1 MPPLDPLILSFA
13 VALGAGLLIGTERER
28 RKGEGPE
35 RAAAGLRTFA
45 LASLAGAISFAAGGV
60 PLFAVASAG
69 IFALAALAYWRG
81 EGSDPGLTTEI
92 ALVSAVL
99 LGGLAISSPEL
110 AAAIAVVVA
119 SLLNAKTALHRFV
132 RNVLSEAEIRDGLV
146 FAAATLIVL
155 PLLPNEQIGPLAGL
169 NPRLIWI
176 IVILVMAI
184 GAIGHAAV
192 RLAGVRFGLPVA
204 GLASGFISG
213 TATVAAM
220 GARSAQDR
228 DLSRTAAAGAVLG
241 SFGTIAQLAAVLAV
255 ANFAVLRTVSV
266 ALSAS
271 GAAAIVYGL
280 VLALFALRKEQ
291 GALDERGHAFNL
303 WAAIGFAA
311 LLSAILLASQAMNE
325 WFDGKGVT
333 FTTAV
338 AGLANVDP
346 PAISAAALVNAGKIN
361 AEDAAV
367 PILAA
372 LSANTLTKT
381 VLCLS
386 TGSRGYALRVIPG
399 LILAALA
406 AWAGW
411 WASSP

>member
-1 MPPLDPLILSFA
+1 MPPLDPLLVSFA

-35 RAAAGLRTFA
+35 RAAAGLRTFT
-45 LASLAGAISFAAGGV
+45 LASLAGATSFEAGGV
-60 PLFAVASAG
+60 PLLAVVAAG
-69 IFALAALAYWRG
+69 IFALAALAYWRD

-99 LGGLAISSPEL
+99 LGGLAISRPEL

-119 SLLNAKTALHRFV
+119 SLLSAKTALHRFV

-155 PLLPNEQIGPLAGL
+155 PLLPNEQYGPIAAL

-192 RLAGVRFGLPVA
+192 RVAGIRFGLPIA

-213 TATVAAM
+213 TATVVQM
-220 GARSAQDR
+220 GARSVQDR
-228 DLSRTAAAGAVLG
+228 ALSRAASAGAILG
-241 SFGTIAQLAAVLAV
+241 SIGTIAQLAAVLAV
-255 ANFAVLRTVSV
+255 ANVAVLRTVAV
-266 ALSAS
+266 ALIA
-271 GAAAIVYGL
+271 GGVAAIIYEL
-280 VLALFALRKEQ
+280 VLALFALRQDQ
-291 GALDERGHAFNL
+291 GAVDERGHAFNL

-311 LLSAILLASQAMNE
+311 LLSAILVASEEMNKL
-325 WFDGKGVT
+325 FGGRGVT
-333 FTTAV
+333 ITAAV
-338 AGLANVDP
+338 AGLASVDP
-346 PAISAAALVNAGKIN
+346 PAVSAAALVNAGKID
-361 AEDAAV
+361 AEDAAI

-372 LSANTLTKT
+372 LSANTLTKIA
-381 VLCLS
+381 LCLS
-386 TGSRGYALRVIPG
+386 TGSRGYALRMIPG
-399 LILAALA
+399 LIFVALA
-406 AWAGW
+406 AWVGW
-411 WASSP
+411 WASPA

>member
-1 MPPLDPLILSFA
+1 MPPLDPLILGFA

-280 VLALFALRKEQ
+280 VLALFALRKEH

-325 WFDGKGVT
+325 WFGGKGVT

>member
-1 MPPLDPLILSFA
+1 MPPVDPLLVSFA

-35 RAAAGLRTFA
+35 RAAAGLRTFT
-45 LASLAGAISFAAGGV
+45 LASLAGATSFEAGGV
-60 PLFAVASAG
+60 PLLTVVAAG

-99 LGGLAISSPEL
+99 LGGLAISRPEL

-119 SLLNAKTALHRFV
+119 SLLSAKTALHRFV

-155 PLLPNEQIGPLAGL
+155 PLLPNEQLGPLTAL

-192 RLAGVRFGLPVA
+192 RLAGIRFGLPIA

-213 TATVAAM
+213 TATVAQM
-220 GARSAQDR
+220 GARSVQDR
-228 DLSRTAAAGAVLG
+228 ALSRAASAGAMLG
-241 SFGTIAQLAAVLAV
+241 SIGTIAQLAAVLAV
-255 ANFAVLRTVSV
+255 ANVAVLRTVAV
-266 ALSAS
+266 ALIAG
-271 GAAAIVYGL
+271 GAAAIIYGL
-280 VLALFALRKEQ
+280 VLALFALRQDQ
-291 GALDERGHAFNL
+291 GAVDERGHAFSL
-303 WAAIGFAA
+303 WTAIGFAA
-311 LLSAILLASQAMNE
+311 LLTAILIASQEMNE
-325 WFDGKGVT
+325 LFGGKGLT
-333 FTTAV
+333 FTAAV
-338 AGLANVDP
+338 AGLANVDS
-346 PAISAAALVNAGKIN
+346 PAISAAALVNAGKID
-361 AEDAAV
+361 AQDAAI

-372 LSANTLTKT
+372 LSANTLTKIA
-381 VLCLS
+381 LCLS
-386 TGSRGYALRVIPG
+386 TGSNGYALRMTPG
-399 LILAALA
+399 LIFVALA
-406 AWAGW
+406 AWVGW
-411 WASSP
+411 WASPA

>member
-1 MPPLDPLILSFA
+1 LILSFA

-35 RAAAGLRTFA
+35 RAAAGLRTFT

-60 PLFAVASAG
+60 PLFAVAAAG
-69 IFALAALAYWRG
+69 IFSLAALAYWRG

-99 LGGLAISSPEL
+99 LGGLTISSPEL

-169 NPRLIWI
+169 NPRQIWI

-192 RLAGVRFGLPVA
+192 RLAGVRFGLPLA
-204 GLASGFISG
+204 GFASGFISG

-220 GARSAQDR
+220 GARSA
-228 DLSRTAAAGAVLG
+228 
-241 SFGTIAQLAAVLAV
+241 
-255 ANFAVLRTVSV
+255 
-266 ALSAS
+266 
-271 GAAAIVYGL
+271 
-280 VLALFALRKEQ
+280 
-291 GALDERGHAFNL
+291 
-303 WAAIGFAA
+303 
-311 LLSAILLASQAMNE
+311 
-325 WFDGKGVT
+325 
-333 FTTAV
+333 
-338 AGLANVDP
+338 
-346 PAISAAALVNAGKIN
+346 
-361 AEDAAV
+361 
-367 PILAA
+367 
-372 LSANTLTKT
+372 
-381 VLCLS
+381 
-386 TGSRGYALRVIPG
+386 
-399 LILAALA
+399 
-406 AWAGW
+406 
-411 WASSP
+411 